1 MNSHWHMT
9 FSSLIPWRPGF
20 AAAYA
25 SWRLMQAALGVM
37 GIAIFVA
44 ILLFLPETS
53 HPGTRGIDKL
63 AVKLVESGAYPSR
76 MLVFVNPF
84 KPLTLMR
91 SPNLMIV
98 VSPLESLNCLHYLIL
113 SRLLQDFLCF

>member
-1 MNSHWHMT
+1 M
-9 FSSLIPWRPGF
+9 LISYRPGF

-25 SWRLMQAALGVM
+25 SWRLMQLALGLM
-37 GIAIFVA
+37 GVAIFVA

-63 AVKLVESGAYPSR
+63 AVKMVESGASSSR

-84 KPLTLMR
+84 RPLTLMR
-91 SPNLMIV
+91 SPNLMVV
-98 VSPLESLNCLHYLIL
+98 VSPLELLRCLHHLIL
-113 SRLLQDFLCF
+113 YRLLQDFSCF